1 MPKPKII
8 SMTTT
13 ILNDVRVAI
22 DTSKLYVEVDTSNS
36 VLLYQWKG
44 HILDDEAK
52 AGFLQ
57 IIDLIKKNRIT
68 NVVADLFKFKGG
80 TVETAKWVG
89 EVISEKMKAAG
100 VEKVAI
106 TVPESAFGEF
116 SNRIVL
122 GEKFVSLLN
131 VEKFT
136 NDKDAYAWFDA

>member
-1 MPKPKII
+1 MA
-8 SMTTT
+8 TT
-13 ILNDVRVAI
+13 ILNDVRVAV
-22 DTSKLYVEVDTSNS
+22 DNPKLYVEIDASS
-36 VLLYQWKG
+36 KVLLYQWKG

-57 IIDLIKKNRIT
+57 IIDLIERNRIT

-100 VEKVAI
+100 VEKVAVAI
-106 TVPESAFGEF
+106 PESAFGEF
-116 SNRIVL
+116 SNRIAL
-122 GEKFVSLLN
+122 GEKFASLLN

-136 NDKDAYAWFDA
+136 SAKDAYAWFDA